1 MSRDAKVA
9 LGARLANAI
18 GALLFIAAREQ
29 ALAEVTHARMVLATS
44 EDEAERD
51 TERMRLTLAS
61 ARFDYCDERLARL
74 AAEGAV
80 RC

>member
-1 MSRDAKVA
+1 MSRDAKLA
-9 LGARLANAI
+9 LGARLARMM

-51 TERMRLTLAS
+51 TERMRLVLAS
-61 ARFDYCDERLARL
+61 GRFDYCDERLREL
-74 AAEGAV
+74 AAEGGV
-80 RC
+80 TC